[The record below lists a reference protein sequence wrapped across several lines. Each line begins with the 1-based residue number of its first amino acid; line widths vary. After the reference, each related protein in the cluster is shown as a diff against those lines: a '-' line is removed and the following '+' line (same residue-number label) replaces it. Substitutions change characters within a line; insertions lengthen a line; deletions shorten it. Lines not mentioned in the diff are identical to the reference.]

1 MGLFSSKS
9 KSSSTTNL
17 YDYSQNAAT
26 EGSIGDF
33 SSDNKIIS
41 AAEYVESGLVGE
53 NLDRVLATV
62 DNSVD
67 TLADYNKVVVDT
79 VQSTAAKAIEET
91 GNAYAESKNQLR
103 NIIDAVQPIALY
115 AAIAAVF
122 YFIFVKK

>member
-33 SSDNKIIS
+33 SNDNKIIS

-53 NLDRVLATV
+53 NLDRVLDSV
-62 DNSVD
+62 DNLATYNNMIVD
-67 TLADYNKVVVDT
+67 A

>member
-33 SSDNKIIS
+33 SSNNKIIS
-41 AAEYVESGLVGE
+41 AGEYVESGLVGE
-53 NLDRVLATV
+53 NLDRVLDSV
-62 DNSVD
+62 DNLATYNNMIVD
-67 TLADYNKVVVDT
+67 A

-103 NIIDAVQPIALY
+103 SIIDAVQPIALY

>member
-1 MGLFSSKS
+1 MSLFKSSS
-9 KSSSTTNL
+9 KSSSTTQL
-17 YDYSQNAAT
+17 YDYSQNAT
-26 EGSIGDF
+26 NEGSIGDF

-53 NLDRVLATV
+53 NLDRVLDSV
-62 DNSVD
+62 DNLATYNNMIVD
-67 TLADYNKVVVDT
+67 A

-103 NIIDAVQPIALY
+103 SIIDAVQPIALY